1 MKGEMCMNINVNIKK
16 IVKEGLW
23 IFLLYTFITLC
34 LLLATDRIERLDQLE
49 SNFRNTNSSVSI
61 NLGK

>member
-1 MKGEMCMNINVNIKK
+1 MNINVNMKK